1 MRFSLS
7 FSCPGAKKTDDLAR
21 SHGWIFCDPGNIGG
35 ARGEKRLH
43 VCVRRPYTP
52 PIIPKRGITL
62 AVGARDFH
70 KLESPE
76 RKALQD
82 TKVFLGLVRSFRWRT
97 CADLGC
103 GIGFYTLPMAQEWRT
118 SRQIIAV
125 DRSTPM
131 LEELDKRVEYLG
143 LTNVHI
149 RQSVSDRIPIEDT
162 GVQFV
167 NLGNVYHEIKG
178 RLNFLKE
185 VYRILK
191 PGGFFLLI
199 DWDPEEDMDIGPSAK
214 ERIPMGQVVQDL
226 EFAGFDSVKNVFVYI
241 GHYALVARK
250 PLDHATAP

>member
-1 MRFSLS
+1 
-7 FSCPGAKKTDDLAR
+7 
-21 SHGWIFCDPGNIGG
+21 
-35 ARGEKRLH
+35 LH
-43 VCVRRPYTP
+43 VCIHRLYTF
-52 PIIPKRGITL
+52 PITSKRGIVL
-62 AVGARDFH
+62 VVGARDFH

-82 TKVFLGLVRSFRWRT
+82 TKLFLGLVRSFRWRT

-118 SRQIIAV
+118 SRQVIAV

-162 GVQFV
+162 GAEFV

-191 PGGFFLLI
+191 PGGVFLLI
-199 DWDPEEDMDIGPSAK
+199 DWDPEEDMGIGPPVE
-214 ERIPMGQVVQDL
+214 ERLPMRQVVQDL
-226 EFAGFDSVKNVFVYI
+226 KFAGFDSVKNVFIYI

-250 PLDHATAP
+250 AREHGPETRP